1 MYLSFKYKEIES
13 EGYGLE
19 IIEEN
24 KSLYLFYIDKNIL
37 PRFTKLNHLKKL
49 KDLKDKEINNEDVT
63 KNLKKSQCNLNL
75 FGYEARP
82 FLEETRKKYK
92 DVFDDF
98 EEKRLDD
105 DNFNLKKYS
114 RK

>member
-63 KNLKKSQCNLNL
+63 KNLKKSQCNLN
-75 FGYEARP
+75 
-82 FLEETRKKYK
+82 
-92 DVFDDF
+92 
-98 EEKRLDD
+98 
-105 DNFNLKKYS
+105 
-114 RK
+114 